1 MKYFYGLQGWLCQT
15 KFNREVLKEHTTKA
29 MEQMILEAG
38 MGDGESEQDIVCT
51 DSDRTV
57 DGQLGK
63 A

>member
-1 MKYFYGLQGWLCQT
+1 MKYFYGLQGWLFQT
-15 KFNREVLKEHTTKA
+15 KFCREVLKELTTEV

-38 MGDGESEQDIVCT
+38 MENEESEQDIVCT